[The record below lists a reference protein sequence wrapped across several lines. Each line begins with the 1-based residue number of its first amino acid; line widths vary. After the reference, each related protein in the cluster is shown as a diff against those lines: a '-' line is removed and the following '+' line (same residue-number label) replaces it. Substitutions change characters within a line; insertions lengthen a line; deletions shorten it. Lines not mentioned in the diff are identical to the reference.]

1 MIRSK
6 QQHFYCVESKELS
19 FGQVTAKEYYEAFR
33 ENETEYRIVN
43 TETGKEFRAVRDELL
58 SCGYLC

>member
-1 MIRSK
+1 MIK
-6 QQHFYCVESKELS
+6 TKKQHFYCVESKELS
-19 FGQVTAKEYYEAFR
+19 YGSVITKEYYEAFR

-43 TETGKEFRAVRDELL
+43 TEAGKDFRATREELL